1 MTSTYEKIATQT
13 LTSATGIVTF
23 SSIPQTYTDLR
34 LIIKAGI
41 ADGGFFIGFRAGNGS
56 VATSTIYS
64 NTLMKEESAVSS
76 NRYSGKTL
84 GQFYDQGGNNDISYT
99 VTADFMNYS
108 NTTTYKTYLTKNG
121 SAASG
126 FVGAI
131 AGLIAS
137 TAAINIIEISEC
149 GMGGSGYF
157 NYGNMLS
164 GSTFTLYGIKA
175 E

>member
-34 LIIKAGI
+34 LIIKGGI
-41 ADGGFFIGFRAGNGS
+41 ADGGFFIGLRAGNGN
-56 VATSTIYS
+56 VATGTIYS
-64 NTLMKEESAVSS
+64 DTLVKEETGALSS
-76 NRYSGKTL
+76 RYSNKTL
-84 GQFYDQGGNNDISYT
+84 GQFYDQGGNNDISYIAI
-99 VTADFMNYS
+99 ADFMNYS
-108 NTTTYKTYLTKNG
+108 NTTTYKTYLSRNG
-121 SAASG
+121 SASSG
-126 FVGAI
+126 FSGVVV
-131 AGLIAS
+131 GLIAS

-149 GMGGSGYF
+149 GMGGSGFF